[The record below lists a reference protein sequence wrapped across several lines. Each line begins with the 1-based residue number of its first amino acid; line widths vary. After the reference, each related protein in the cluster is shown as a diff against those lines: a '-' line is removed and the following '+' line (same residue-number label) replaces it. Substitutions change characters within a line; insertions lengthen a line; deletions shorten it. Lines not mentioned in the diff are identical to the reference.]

1 MAYMSATNPCGFHIA
16 WNEIYRFFMCDYLT
30 ERADAT
36 LAEIKD
42 IRRCYAGESSPPQV

>member
-1 MAYMSATNPCGFHIA
+1 MAYMSTTNPCHFPIA

-42 IRRCYAGESSPPQV
+42 IGRCYAGESSAPQV

>member
-1 MAYMSATNPCGFHIA
+1 MAYMSTTNPCDFHIA

-30 ERADAT
+30 ERADAI

-42 IRRCYAGESSPPQV
+42 IRRGYAGESSPQI